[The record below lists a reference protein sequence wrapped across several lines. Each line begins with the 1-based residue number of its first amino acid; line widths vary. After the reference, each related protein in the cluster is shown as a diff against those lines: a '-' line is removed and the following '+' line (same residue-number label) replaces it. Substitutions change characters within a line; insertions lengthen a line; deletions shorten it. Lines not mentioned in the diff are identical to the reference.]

1 MYPSKSYSS
10 DRKYIFQMIPFF
22 YGWVVVAIA
31 FITLGIGVNART
43 FFSLLFAPIL
53 EEFQWDRATIFA
65 TFSVGFVAATVLS
78 PLVGSMMDKFGPRF
92 VIPLGATITA
102 AGFILA
108 TYAKLPWHFYMTLGL
123 MVVGGSLF
131 INYMG
136 HTAFLPNWFSRRRG
150 LAMGIAFSG
159 VGCGSITLL
168 PWAQHAIETEGW
180 RQTSVTIAIVL
191 LVVLVPLNAIFQRRR
206 PMDLGLEPDG
216 VTSVS
221 KEVDSVDQPTEIE
234 DPTVVDKEW
243 VATEWTVKKAIKTS
257 RYWWLMASYSTA
269 LYIWYAVQVHQ
280 TRYLIDVGISAETA
294 ALGLGLV
301 GLSGVIG
308 QIGVGYFSDRVGRE
322 WGWTVSLLGFLMTYV
337 LLILI
342 SIWPNEWLM
351 YVMACLQGLLGYGM
365 ASVFASVPAELFAGR
380 RYGIIF
386 GILGAFAGMGAAFGP
401 WITGWLYDQTGNYNV
416 SFCVAVVMCL
426 VSIFT
431 MWLAGPRKVRLV
443 AGQVPR
449 D

>member
-1 MYPSKSYSS
+1 
-10 DRKYIFQMIPFF
+10 
-22 YGWVVVAIA
+22 
-31 FITLGIGVNART
+31 
-43 FFSLLFAPIL
+43 
-53 EEFQWDRATIFA
+53 
-65 TFSVGFVAATVLS
+65 
-78 PLVGSMMDKFGPRF
+78 
-92 VIPLGATITA
+92 
-102 AGFILA
+102 
-108 TYAKLPWHFYMTLGL
+108 
-123 MVVGGSLF
+123 
-131 INYMG
+131 
-136 HTAFLPNWFSRRRG
+136 
-150 LAMGIAFSG
+150 
-159 VGCGSITLL
+159 
-168 PWAQHAIETEGW
+168 
-180 RQTSVTIAIVL
+180 
-191 LVVLVPLNAIFQRRR
+191 
-206 PMDLGLEPDG
+206 MDLGLEPDG
-216 VTSVS
+216 GTSVS
-221 KEVDSVDQPTEIE
+221 KEVDSVDLPTEIE

-351 YVMACLQGLLGYGM
+351 YLMACLQGLLGYGM

-380 RYGIIF
+380 RYGTIF

-416 SFCVAVVMCL
+416 SFCLAVVMCL

>member
-1 MYPSKSYSS
+1 
-10 DRKYIFQMIPFF
+10 MIPFF

-53 EEFQWDRATIFA
+53 EEFKWDRATIAA
-65 TFSVGFVAATVLS
+65 TFSVGFVAATVLA

-221 KEVDSVDQPTEIE
+221 KEVDSVDLPTEIE

-301 GLSGVIG
+301 GFSGVIG

-322 WGWTVSLLGFLMTYV
+322 WGWTIALMGYVACYGALIVLEARPSLGLVYFV
-337 LLILI
+337 
-342 SIWPNEWLM
+342 
-351 YVMACLQGLLGYGM
+351 AAAQGLMGHGIGSL
-365 ASVFASVPAELFAGR
+365 
-380 RYGIIF
+380 YGI
-386 GILGAFAGMGAAFGP
+386 
-401 WITGWLYDQTGNYNV
+401 
-416 SFCVAVVMCL
+416 VANEV
-426 VSIFT
+426 F
-431 MWLAGPRKVRLV
+431 AGPRFATIFSVLALGGNIGAAAGPWMTGDVFDRTGSYALAFWLSGILSVVSILCIWIAAPRKIRLAAGV
-443 AGQVPR
+443 AER
-449 D
+449 RAITSN